1 MRRTAVAGIALLA
14 VVLAG
19 AGCSQ
24 AVVSSAEV
32 SPSESA
38 ANASAAPSPDT
49 SASPS
54 EEASEGPSSGVPIT
68 FEAVKAKRWGAKPF
82 KVKAVASNGAKI
94 RYAAKGS
101 CTVRSN
107 SGLVEIQKAGDCV
120 ITAKTTDGEPGIASK
135 TIPVR
140 PAKPKLQFE
149 GKGVRWERPFSYT
162 LKAKVSP
169 KIPLAYTLVEA
180 GSGEDCK
187 VSNGRLTLTGVQPNL
202 EADCKVKV
210 AAAKTSPNYE
220 TPKPVVATI
229 HVRYPSWDVEAVSP
243 DVVHYE
249 TDGGEVRVTVRE
261 RSGDALG
268 IGAGVIDGLG
278 CDVNGVSPDPA
289 PPGTTKYVVVLSV
302 TDPKETETPAGYDC
316 TVQVHALPPDYSCC
330 VGGTKSDEFTVI
342 VEP

>member
-1 MRRTAVAGIALLA
+1 MRSTAVAGVALLA
-14 VVLAG
+14 VVLTG

-32 SPSESA
+32 SQSEPAPDVSE
-38 ANASAAPSPDT
+38 APSPDT
-49 SASPS
+49 PTSSP
-54 EEASEGPSSGVPIT
+54 EEASQGPASGVAIT
-68 FEAVKAKRWGAKPF
+68 FDKVKSKRWGAKPF
-82 KVKAVASNGAKI
+82 KVKAVASTGAKLK
-94 RYAAKGS
+94 YTAKGS
-101 CTVRSN
+101 CTVRSV
-107 SGLVEIQKAGDCV
+107 SGLVEIQEAGDCV
-120 ITAKTTDGEPGIASK
+120 ITAKTTEGEPGMAST
-135 TIPVR
+135 TIRVA
-140 PAKPKLQFE
+140 PAKPKIQFA
-149 GKGVRWERPFSYT
+149 GKSVRWERPFSYT

-169 KIPLAYTLVEA
+169 KIPLAFTLVEA

-187 VSNGRLTLTGVQPNL
+187 VSNGKLTLTGVQPNL

-268 IGAGVIDGLG
+268 IDAGVTDGLG
-278 CDVNGVSPDPA
+278 CNVNGVSPDPA

-302 TDPKETETPAGYDC
+302 TDPKETQTPEGYDC
-316 TVQVHALPPDYSCC
+316 TVRVHALPPDYSCC
-330 VGGTKSDEFTVI
+330 VGGTKTDVFTVT
-342 VEP
+342 VRP